1 MLDEIQSGAK
11 GYKTYQEWNEH
22 IKAYTEELKKLAE
35 LKASNPNAITIS
47 TLHSSKGLEYENVFI
62 LDVNEGLMPYKKA
75 VLDKDIE
82 EERRLFYVGMTRAK
96 TRLSIY
102 SVKSIND
109 KNASISRF
117 VQETKQKKENALKKE
132 P

>member
-1 MLDEIQSGAK
+1 MR
-11 GYKTYQEWNEH
+11 YT
-22 IKAYTEELKKLAE
+22 IKEGNYANMGVEKR
-35 LKASNPNAITIS
+35 
-47 TLHSSKGLEYENVFI
+47 ENNYIFTF
-62 LDVNEGLMPYKKA
+62 EGEKEDKCCI
-75 VLDKDIE
+75 VIFDKDIE

>member
-1 MLDEIQSGAK
+1 M
-11 GYKTYQEWNEH
+11 TRQE
-22 IKAYTEELKKLAE
+22 KARQLR
-35 LKASNPNAITIS
+35 
-47 TLHSSKGLEYENVFI
+47 
-62 LDVNEGLMPYKKA
+62 YKKA